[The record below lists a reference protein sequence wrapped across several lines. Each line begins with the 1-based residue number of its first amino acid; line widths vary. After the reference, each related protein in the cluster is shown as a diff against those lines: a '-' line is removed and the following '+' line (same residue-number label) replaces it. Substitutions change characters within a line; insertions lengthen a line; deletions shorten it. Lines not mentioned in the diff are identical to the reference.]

1 MLEGSVSY
9 FKPKEIIF
17 RNTSQLV
24 IRRTFVEEQFI
35 AFENNQPVN
44 IREWIGEGQN
54 NLMGYLETVL

>member
-44 IREWIGEGQN
+44 IRE
-54 NLMGYLETVL
+54 